1 MVVTMIIKKTQLSL
15 SIITAIMAII
25 EWLKMIDSDVVWWMA
40 VMITIAVTIGIMMW
54 RVMR

>member
-1 MVVTMIIKKTQLSL
+1 MIIKKAQLSL

>member
-1 MVVTMIIKKTQLSL
+1 MVVTMIIKKAQLSL
-15 SIITAIMAII
+15 SIITAIMSII

-40 VMITIAVTIGIMMW
+40 VIITIATITGMIMW